1 MDAKLEKRE
10 LEVISLSEDE
20 EIEKIKMKILEEKIK
35 ELERLKKGVKTFK
48 PDGSVHKL
56 NSVGFDSFLGSADE
70 YLVLVDFWASWC
82 APCRMMAPILENL
95 AKEYKGRVFF
105 AKLNVDENPEIATRF
120 NVYSIPTFVFFKR
133 MKPVDTVTGAVGYV
147 SLKKAIERN
156 LKKFK

>member
-1 MDAKLEKRE
+1 M
-10 LEVISLSEDE
+10 SEDE
-20 EIEKIKMKILEEKIK
+20 EIEKIKLKILEEKIK
-35 ELERLKKGVKTFK
+35 ELERFKKGIKTFK

-56 NSVGFDSFLGSADE
+56 NSGNFDSFLGNANE

-105 AKLNVDENPEIATRF
+105 AKLNVDENPEIATKF
-120 NVYSIPTFVFFKR
+120 NVYSIPTFLFFKG
-133 MKPVDTVTGAVGYV
+133 MKPVDAVTGAVGYV

-156 LKKFK
+156 LKRFK